1 MSDLIISTLTQGL
14 IYALLSYG
22 VYITYSV
29 LDFPDLTVDSCFPLG
44 AAVTAILLLKGVDPW
59 ATLLCSAAAGA
70 IAGLCT
76 GLIHVRLGVRD
87 LLAGII
93 TMTALSSINLLIAGS
108 NVTVERA
115 VDTIFTSKGV
125 MALFGNL
132 TLGWRK
138 LIISLVLAIVVK
150 LLLDLY
156 FRTKSGLLLRAVGDN
171 GTLVTTLAQNKGN
184 MKILGVVISNALV
197 ALCGSVLCQEQR
209 SYSAVMGIGQVV
221 FGLATVIIGISL
233 IRFFTSSKAAQG
245 LRKVKGLRFLAT
257 PQGTTAVLLGSILLQ
272 GHAPHFPRGKVAA
285 ECCALG
291 LWQTTA
297 QYAFYYIAVA
307 MLTGAFGGI
316 LNSTQSF
323 LGVIFAHFIYGNA
336 DRMTPA
342 KTLGCAIGFAGVL
355 IGTIGNHGSGSGW
368 GVFCM
373 MAATVIFT
381 LSGPWNKS
389 VTKKADSF
397 AVCFLNLFVGGLA
410 LFVLGTVMG
419 GRLHVQ
425 SALAVLVMLYLA
437 FICGAGY
444 ILWALLMK
452 NNPVSR
458 IAIFGFVNPV
468 VNVLLS
474 AVLNGEPLFRWQ
486 YLAALVFVCVGI
498 WLVNKAPAQKEKV

>member
-184 MKILGVVISNALV
+184 M
-197 ALCGSVLCQEQR
+197 
-209 SYSAVMGIGQVV
+209 
-221 FGLATVIIGISL
+221 
-233 IRFFTSSKAAQG
+233 
-245 LRKVKGLRFLAT
+245 
-257 PQGTTAVLLGSILLQ
+257 
-272 GHAPHFPRGKVAA
+272 
-285 ECCALG
+285 
-291 LWQTTA
+291 
-297 QYAFYYIAVA
+297 
-307 MLTGAFGGI
+307 
-316 LNSTQSF
+316 
-323 LGVIFAHFIYGNA
+323 
-336 DRMTPA
+336 
-342 KTLGCAIGFAGVL
+342 
-355 IGTIGNHGSGSGW
+355 
-368 GVFCM
+368 
-373 MAATVIFT
+373 
-381 LSGPWNKS
+381 
-389 VTKKADSF
+389 
-397 AVCFLNLFVGGLA
+397 
-410 LFVLGTVMG
+410 
-419 GRLHVQ
+419 
-425 SALAVLVMLYLA
+425 
-437 FICGAGY
+437 
-444 ILWALLMK
+444 
-452 NNPVSR
+452 
-458 IAIFGFVNPV
+458 
-468 VNVLLS
+468 
-474 AVLNGEPLFRWQ
+474 
-486 YLAALVFVCVGI
+486 
-498 WLVNKAPAQKEKV
+498 